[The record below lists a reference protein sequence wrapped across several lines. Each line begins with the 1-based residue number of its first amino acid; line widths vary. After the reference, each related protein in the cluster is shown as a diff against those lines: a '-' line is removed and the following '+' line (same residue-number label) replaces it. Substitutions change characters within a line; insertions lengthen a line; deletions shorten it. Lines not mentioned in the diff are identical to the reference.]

1 MLLFLPAENMPLLL
15 ARRYTG
21 PAAER
26 NLHQIFPP
34 VVSWAIRPTVM
45 ARVGIAARHLQINPL
60 LLLFYTETTVMYSIF
75 GLALFLGLVLLVICL
90 LQK

>member
-1 MLLFLPAENMPLLL
+1 MLPFHAENMLLLL

-26 NLHQIFPP
+26 NLHQIFHPA
-34 VVSWAIRPTVM
+34 VFSAIPPTVM
-45 ARVGIAARHLQINPL
+45 AKVGIAARLLRINPL
-60 LLLFYTETTVMYSIF
+60 LFSSFTETTVMYSIF